1 MPMNPKKASP
11 KVFWLIAPPGKACPP
26 GNPEP
31 EPDAEP
37 PDAAAP
43 TTRSEKRASLI
54 VAGATVPGIPLPT
67 HSKPAGKRAL
77 ETRKAEYKIG

>member
-11 KVFWLIAPPGKACPP
+11 KVFWLIAPPGKACPPGNP

-54 VAGATVPGIPLPT
+54 VAGATVPGFRCLPPIPAVQEP
-67 HSKPAGKRAL
+67 S
-77 ETRKAEYKIG
+77 TRNEESRI

>member
-54 VAGATVPGIPLPT
+54 VAGATVPGFRCLRTPIPACK
-67 HSKPAGKRAL
+67 SL